1 MNSMNNISFL
11 NIILFAIFTIIMM
24 MLLIFLVGVINY
36 KEIIRIV
43 GNEKIEMFES
53 EIILDKQSNNMT
65 KVQTNSESIM
75 NALTGVIKT
84 ANKVGKKMLD
94 PELWSERLKLI
105 NKSPMELARMHLTK
119 E

>member
-24 MLLIFLVGVINY
+24 MLLIFLVGFMNY

-43 GNEKIEMFES
+43 RNEKIEMFES
-53 EIILDKQSNNMT
+53 EIKLDKMT
-65 KVQTNSESIM
+65 KIQTNSESIM

-84 ANKVGKKMLD
+84 ANKVGKKILD

-105 NKSPMELARMHLTK
+105 NKSPMELARMQLTK
-119 E
+119 K

>member
-1 MNSMNNISFL
+1 MTSMNNMNNISFL

-24 MLLIFLVGVINY
+24 MLLIFLVGVMNY
-36 KEIIRIV
+36 KEIIKIV
-43 GNEKIEMFES
+43 RNEKIEMFES
-53 EIILDKQSNNMT
+53 EIKLNNMT
-65 KVQTNSESIM
+65 KVQTNSENIM

-105 NKSPMELARMHLTK
+105 NKSPMELARMQLQK